1 MSQDHHNIGG
11 KATDPTTI
19 SSLISR
25 INNIHS
31 SSLKIQSG
39 GHYCP
44 YNPEHRHYHHSGC
57 PMCPYN
63 RQRKMELIQQQGLD
77 NNGNIQYYYY
87 PSYDNTIGI
96 SNNTKNSNRINNR
109 INNRIKNRIK
119 NRNVVSNAFINHIKT
134 EKPINIEYM
143 NVENNYVHKK
153 INKNTNLNKVE
164 YYLFEVNGKKY
175 IGIRQL
181 YTGKNGKKIKYLNHI
196 KEVK

>member
-1 MSQDHHNIGG
+1 MSQDQDIG

-19 SSLISR
+19 SSLKSR
-25 INNIHS
+25 IHS
-31 SSLKIQSG
+31 SSLNLINTQSG

-44 YNPEHRHYHHSGC
+44 YNPGHPHPHGPQCPYCPYQYGGGSRSNSKRNKKVKGGHYCPYNPKHRHHRHYHHLGC
-57 PMCPYN
+57 PMHP
-63 RQRKMELIQQQGLD
+63 
-77 NNGNIQYYYY
+77 
-87 PSYDNTIGI
+87 YDNISNI
-96 SNNTKNSNRINNR
+96 SNNTKNSN
-109 INNRIKNRIK
+109 
-119 NRNVVSNAFINHIKT
+119 NRNIVSNAFINHIKT

-143 NVENNYVHKK
+143 NVENNNVHKK